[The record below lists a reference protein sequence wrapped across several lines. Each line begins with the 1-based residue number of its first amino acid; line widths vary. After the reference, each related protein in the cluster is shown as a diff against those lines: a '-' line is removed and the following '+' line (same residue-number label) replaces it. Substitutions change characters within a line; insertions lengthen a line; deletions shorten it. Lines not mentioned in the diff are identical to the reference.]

1 MDQLDAINTAMHAFS
16 NLSKARKGWGSHTFS
31 KHEPGWTFWCY
42 LYQWVIQEV
51 ASFQGDAGRVTVLTT
66 VIERDMYALDA
77 LEIPR
82 SLSLY
87 FMWGVQYCTSRV
99 LGFSCTAG
107 DVYNVDETSFK
118 TKGKS
123 KKVVAIRGSKN
134 VWRGEETN
142 VYHLTT
148 VAAVASDGTPVRPAF
163 ILPGVSCAT
172 SVLDKCPVP
181 DAMTTASPKAF
192 MNADLF
198 DRWLKCFGEWKF

>member
-87 FMWGVQYCTSRV
+87 FMWGVQYSLILVYIVTSRCCIGPFNLFELDRV
-99 LGFSCTAG
+99 GAIVWADRLLILLRSLSALSLLSTGKLELKLTDLCAKEWHCINGAINCRHRFRLG
-107 DVYNVDETSFK
+107 
-118 TKGKS
+118 
-123 KKVVAIRGSKN
+123 
-134 VWRGEETN
+134 
-142 VYHLTT
+142 
-148 VAAVASDGTPVRPAF
+148 
-163 ILPGVSCAT
+163 
-172 SVLDKCPVP
+172 
-181 DAMTTASPKAF
+181 
-192 MNADLF
+192 AD
-198 DRWLKCFGEWKF
+198 RRRRECC